1 MARPGSRRAVA
12 ALLVGALGLAGSGC
26 GGDRPSPP
34 RSARH
39 EDWAA
44 RHLAPAPPPA
54 LTGRARPTLAPTR
67 SNGLTCVAKGP
78 VRLRHGPRDRR
89 RRVALTFDDGPS
101 PYTAP
106 ILRTLERRR
115 ARATF
120 FQLGRQIGP
129 YQHLVRQLVR
139 RGHALGNHSWS
150 HPSLAP
156 ADARTRDQLDW
167 TALAQRRAVGH
178 AGCLMRPPGGDIG
191 GRLERLLRRRG
202 QLAVLWDV
210 DPDDWGRPGT
220 RTIVERVL
228 RTVRPGSIV
237 LLHDGG
243 GDRSQTVAAVPWI
256 VKGLR
261 KRGYHLVTVP
271 TLLGLRRR

>member
-1 MARPGSRRAVA
+1 M
-12 ALLVGALGLAGSGC
+12 LGALVLALPIAGC
-26 GGDRPSPP
+26 GGSGDRPAHGDDGVGWRFRPLAAAPP
-34 RSARH
+34 FETLSARQ
-39 EDWAA
+39 
-44 RHLAPAPPPA
+44 
-54 LTGRARPTLAPTR
+54 RATLAPTR
-67 SNGLTCVAKGP
+67 SNGLTCVAAPP
-78 VRLRHGPRDRR
+78 VRRRHGPRDRR

-106 ILRTLERRR
+106 ILRELERRR

-129 YQHLVRQLVR
+129 YQHVVRQLVR

-156 ADARTRDQLDW
+156 ADARTRQQLDD
-167 TALAQRRAVGH
+167 TAAAERRAVGH

-191 GRLERLLRRRG
+191 ERLDRLLRRRG
-202 QLAVLWDV
+202 QQAVLWDV
-210 DPDDWGRPGT
+210 DPGDWSRPGA
-220 RTIVERVL
+220 RMIVTRVL
-228 RTVRPGSIV
+228 QAVRPGSIV